1 MPKKVKKYNKF
12 LIVLGVVLFSL
23 ISFSQKKNVYALTQP
38 TRIEIN
44 GEPGKVLTGIL
55 ELYNEQEQ
63 EITFYLSYQNFEAR
77 GETGS
82 PSYLDYDGTGLASW
96 IKTAQSVTL
105 KAKERI
111 EFPYEIQIPQDTQ
124 PGSYLAAIFFGNTP
138 AEATEAGQVTI
149 GAKSGTLLFLNLP
162 GAEVKGAGVIEFGT
176 EKTENEKA
184 KFFSYL
190 PVNLYYRFSN
200 DGAVKIMPSG
210 NIEIKCLFGRTVGNL
225 DANLSRGNVLPN
237 SIRKFVATWER
248 LNQDNVNKKE
258 DANEKEL
265 IEIGE
270 NVGFFDAVKIQLN
283 NFAFGKYTA
292 DLNLQY
298 GESNTVTKQAS
309 FWVVPWQLLSI
320 VLFALIIIILLF
332 RGMMK
337 RHNKKLIEKIKKE
350 TLTSQQVTIAPTES
364 VVAEEKKVRE
374 KIKKE
379 VKKEI
384 EEKQELVEEIKED
397 VKEEMKEEAEEVK
410 EEIENIKDEIESE
423 VSATEEDLTP
433 INPKE

>member
-1 MPKKVKKYNKF
+1 MPKSVKKYNKF

-23 ISFSQKKNVYALTQP
+23 LSFSTKRSALALTQP
-38 TRIEIN
+38 TRVEID
-44 GEPGKVLTGIL
+44 GEPGKVLTGTL

-77 GETGS
+77 GESGS
-82 PSYLDYDGTGLASW
+82 PAFLDYDGTGLASW

-105 KAKERI
+105 KPKERI

-149 GAKSGTLLFLNLP
+149 GTKLGTLLFLNLP
-162 GAEVKGAGVIEFGT
+162 GAEVKGAGVIEFA
-176 EKTENEKA
+176 TENG

-210 NIEIKCLFGRTVGNL
+210 NIDIKCLFGRTVGNL

-248 LNQDNVNKKE
+248 LNQDNLNKKE

-298 GESNTVTKQAS
+298 GENNTVTKQTS
-309 FWVVPWQLLSI
+309 FWVIPWQLLSI

-379 VKKEI
+379 VKKEM

-423 VSATEEDLTP
+423 VSEAEEDLTP